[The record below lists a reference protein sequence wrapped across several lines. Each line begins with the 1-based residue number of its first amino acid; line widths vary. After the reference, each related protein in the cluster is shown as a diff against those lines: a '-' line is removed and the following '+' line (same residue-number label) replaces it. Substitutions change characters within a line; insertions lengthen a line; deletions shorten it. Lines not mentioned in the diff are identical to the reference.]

1 MRKTILSILVMLV
14 SLPAFASFPVANQAT
29 TLSTVVSIDSE
40 DQTLA
45 SDSYD
50 SKSSAE
56 LDEKTKQMLIWFFIG
71 QPWAGHR
78 WYAGK
83 PAMSNIL
90 FMITFGGFGI
100 WWILDGL
107 DIWNGNF

>member
-40 DQTLA
+40 DQTLT
-45 SDSYD
+45 SDSHD
-50 SKSSAE
+50 TKASAE
-56 LDEKTKQMLIWFFIG
+56 LDDKTMLLLLWFFLG
-71 QPWAGHR
+71 SLAAHR
-78 WYAGK
+78 WYSGK
-83 PAMSNIL
+83 PAMQNIL
-90 FMITFGGFGI
+90 FMITGGGFGI

-107 DIWNGNF
+107 AIWNDKW